1 MPCLDRSS
9 RTCAGHA
16 RQDTVS
22 HILPPSHS
30 VGLFASAIPLPMFP
44 HPRPLPSSSSSSSSS
59 SAPSSLSL
67 SSSSRDFSAV
77 SATELE
83 QFLAPKL
90 ASVGATL
97 IVVSHQLSGLETL
110 KEKYVLTYGPRTGSL
125 L

>member
-1 MPCLDRSS
+1 MPCLDRARGPAPDMPDKTRCPTFYTDPSQCS
-9 RTCAGHA
+9 PPRSPSPCSPIFIVVVLRT
-16 RQDTVS
+16 
-22 HILPPSHS
+22 
-30 VGLFASAIPLPMFP
+30 LFLVAL
-44 HPRPLPSSSSSSSSS
+44 LV
-59 SAPSSLSL
+59 L
-67 SSSSRDFSAV
+67 SAV

-110 KEKYVLTYGPRTGSL
+110 KEKYVSLTGHIGRL